1 MKRFAI
7 YGKGGSGKSTIAAN
21 LSLLFSRKGL
31 RTLQIGCDPKR
42 DSTRSLTGGRW
53 IPSVLSMMQAHPD
66 RTLTPDDF
74 LHQGLGGVSCI
85 EAGGPE
91 PGIGCAGRGIVT
103 VFNLIRQHNVLT
115 NYDVILLDVL
125 GDVVCGGFAAPL
137 MHDMASTVVI
147 VVSDNMMS
155 MYAANNIAKAIRRFQ
170 RNGVVLA
177 GLVAN
182 NVRRPEGL
190 NEVQAFAEVLG
201 TRVLTSIPH
210 YPGMLEAER
219 EGIPLAHYAPD
230 SPVVTGLNQV
240 VEKLLDLD
248 PSSCAPPTPMDD
260 DALDRFIR
268 GQSA

>member
-21 LSLLFSRKGL
+21 LSLLFSQRGL

-53 IPSVLSMMQAHPD
+53 VPSVLSMMQAHPD
-66 RTLTPDDF
+66 RTLTPNDF
-74 LHQGLGGVSCI
+74 LHPGLGGVSCI

-103 VFNLIRQHNVLT
+103 AFNLIRQHDVVT

-182 NVRRPEGL
+182 NVRRPEGR

-201 TRVLTSIPH
+201 IPH
-210 YPGMLEAER
+210 SPGMLEAER
-219 EGIPLAHYAPD
+219 EGIPLAHHAPD
-230 SPVVTGLNQV
+230 SPVVAGLNHV
-240 VEKLLDLD
+240 VERLLELE